1 MAVAPPTNPLVVI
14 FDLEKRVRNAL
25 TVDELGFII
34 VNETYKIVQY
44 RQAVLF
50 DNVGSIKAISGTSNF
65 EKNSPFIHWLKRH
78 LSPVAKGLADPKE
91 IKAEDFGNIPDLA
104 WEDWLPEFGYF
115 LPLVSPL
122 NGQMGGLFLSRD
134 KSWNNDEKEML
145 GIVAEIYGH
154 SWGAFNKTKFFPPI
168 KNTRALVKISM
179 VIGLLLIL
187 LIPVPLTV
195 LAPSEIVAVNPS
207 IIRAP
212 IEGVVEKILVKPNQV
227 VSKGEILFFMD
238 SLSQRNDLDI
248 AQKVF
253 MSLKVRYAQLAR
265 QALSD
270 LTSKKFLAETLG
282 RLKEQEIRIE
292 NLKQLIKRMK
302 VLAPK
307 GGSVIIDDPSSWEG
321 RPVNLGERIVS
332 LADQNLVEVE
342 SWLSVADVIDLKK
355 GASVRLYLNSDPLAP
370 ISASLRTISY
380 EAQQRPGDIFAHR
393 IRAKILNTNLTPR
406 LGLRGTARI
415 VGKDVSIIYWI
426 LRRPISAFRQFFG
439 L

>member
-1 MAVAPPTNPLVVI
+1 
-14 FDLEKRVRNAL
+14 
-25 TVDELGFII
+25 
-34 VNETYKIVQY
+34 
-44 RQAVLF
+44 
-50 DNVGSIKAISGTSNF
+50 
-65 EKNSPFIHWLKRH
+65 
-78 LSPVAKGLADPKE
+78 
-91 IKAEDFGNIPDLA
+91 
-104 WEDWLPEFGYF
+104 
-115 LPLVSPL
+115 
-122 NGQMGGLFLSRD
+122 
-134 KSWNNDEKEML
+134 
-145 GIVAEIYGH
+145 
-154 SWGAFNKTKFFPPI
+154 
-168 KNTRALVKISM
+168 
-179 VIGLLLIL
+179 
-187 LIPVPLTV
+187 VPLTV

-238 SLSQRNDLDI
+238 SLSQKNDLDI

-270 LTSKKFLAETLG
+270 LTSKKFLSETLG
-282 RLKEQEIRIE
+282 QLKEQEIRIE

-439 L
+439 F